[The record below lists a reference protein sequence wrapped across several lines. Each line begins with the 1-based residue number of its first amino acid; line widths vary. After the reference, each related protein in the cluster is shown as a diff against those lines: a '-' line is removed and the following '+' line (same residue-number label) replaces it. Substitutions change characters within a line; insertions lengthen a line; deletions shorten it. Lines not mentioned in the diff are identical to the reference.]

1 MSGAKQTWAV
11 IDFQVGNPAF
21 NMALDEALLEA
32 AVTLGQPIIRFYGW
46 SRPAATFGYFQSY
59 QQVSTWTPLRPLIR
73 RPTGGG
79 LVPHTADWTYSVI
92 IPPGLEWYQ
101 CSAVESYQ
109 RLHEWVSRAL
119 ATIGIETKLTPAT
132 DPSGPGQC
140 FVGAEKFDLLS
151 GQTKIAGA
159 AQRRNKLGLLIQGSI
174 QPRPNWGDRDAWHHA
189 MMQNGSKQGVSEA
202 FQSFRTPVQILDRAN
217 HLTEQKYNQ
226 SSYLERR

>member
-1 MSGAKQTWAV
+1 MSGETHTWAV
-11 IDFQVGNPAF
+11 IDFQVGDPAF

-32 AVTLGQPIIRFYGW
+32 AASIGQPILRFYGW
-46 SRPAATFGYFQSY
+46 SYPAATFGYFQSY
-59 QQVSTWTPLRPLIR
+59 QQVSSWTSMRPLIR

-92 IPPGLEWYQ
+92 IPPALEWYQ

-119 ATIGIETKLTPAT
+119 MAVGIETKLTPTT

-140 FVGAEKFDLLS
+140 FVGAEKYDLLA

-174 QPRPNWGDRDAWHHA
+174 QPRPTWGHRERWHDA
-189 MMQNGSKQGVSEA
+189 MMQVGSLPSASET
-202 FQSFRTPVQILDRAN
+202 FRRLPIPIAVLNRA
-217 HLTEQKYNQ
+217 HQLAHEKYNQ
-226 SSYLERR
+226 PSYLERR